1 MTDPAPNQSAGFRA
15 GIVSHQV
22 LFRELLAEHL
32 GRRLGAAVVH
42 ECASWGQFAER
53 SRTGPPI
60 DLLFLDGD
68 LPGGSPREWMPSLLR
83 GHGCTKVALLTDRP
97 ASYIA
102 HLLLHRGLQGIL
114 HKRDSLE
121 VFHSAV
127 TTIMAGG
134 LFVSPNICVGDR
146 ALFSRVLSDRETEVL
161 QLLATGP
168 TAASVGRQLGIS
180 AATVLTHRRNF
191 MRKLG
196 LRSELALGLF
206 AVNSGLVAIEQLG
219 AAAAKAQAHR

>member
-1 MTDPAPNQSAGFRA
+1 
-15 GIVSHQV
+15 
-22 LFRELLAEHL
+22 
-32 GRRLGAAVVH
+32 
-42 ECASWGQFAER
+42 
-53 SRTGPPI
+53 
-60 DLLFLDGD
+60 
-68 LPGGSPREWMPSLLR
+68 
-83 GHGCTKVALLTDRP
+83 VALLTDRP